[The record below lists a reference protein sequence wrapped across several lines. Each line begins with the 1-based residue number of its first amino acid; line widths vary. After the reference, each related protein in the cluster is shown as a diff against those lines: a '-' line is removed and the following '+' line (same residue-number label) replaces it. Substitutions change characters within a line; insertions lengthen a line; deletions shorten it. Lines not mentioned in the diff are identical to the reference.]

1 MWGGEVFEKFFLAI
15 STMLKQFLKN
25 LFYLKKKTKTK
36 TGVGEGV
43 EALQV
48 PGDNRKTLRT
58 KQQV

>member
-1 MWGGEVFEKFFLAI
+1 MGGEVFEKFFLAI

-25 LFYLKKKTKTK
+25 LFYLKKQKTK

>member
-1 MWGGEVFEKFFLAI
+1 MGGEVFEKFFLAI
-15 STMLKQFLKN
+15 STMLKQFKKN
-25 LFYLKKKTKTK
+25 LFYLKKKKTK

>member
-1 MWGGEVFEKFFLAI
+1 
-15 STMLKQFLKN
+15 MLKQFLKN
-25 LFYLKKKTKTK
+25 LFYLKKKKTK

-48 PGDNRKTLRT
+48 PGDDRKTLRT

>member
-1 MWGGEVFEKFFLAI
+1 MGGEVFEKFFLAI

-25 LFYLKKKTKTK
+25 LFYLKKKTKT
-36 TGVGEGV
+36 GVGEGV